1 MGPVIVLAIIAL
13 ALLGAPLFSVLG
25 AIGIQNF
32 SSSGTGLVVM
42 SEEHYKLATN
52 PHLVTIPLFTLAG
65 FLMSE
70 SRAADRLVRVSRA
83 LLGWLPG
90 GLGIVVVAS
99 CAFFTTFTGASGVT
113 IIALGGLLHPIL
125 VHERYPEKFSLGL
138 ITASG
143 SIGLLFPPSL
153 PIILYGIVAGT
164 SIDDLFV
171 AGVVPGLLFLFA
183 LGAYCL
189 WTGQRAHVTRT
200 AFDAREAAVSIW
212 AAKWELLVPV
222 VVIVGIYGIPGVT
235 TGLVTIGEASAICAI
250 YLLVIE
256 VFVYKDIKLRSNDPA
271 VPDLPKVI
279 RESLVMVGAIMLI
292 LGVSMGLTN
301 FLIQEEVPMKLLSAI
316 EGHIESRFSFLVV
329 LTIFLLIVGCL
340 MDIFSAIIVV
350 LPLIIPIAATYGVHP
365 VHLGI
370 IFLANLEIGYLT
382 PPVGMNLF
390 ISSLA
395 FNKPVIQLYRM
406 AVPFLVIML
415 GVLLVITFNEGLSL
429 WLLELVQPAPLTKP

>member
-1 MGPVIVLAIIAL
+1 MSALIVLGLIAL
-13 ALLGAPLFSVLG
+13 AVLGAPLFSVLG
-25 AIGIQNF
+25 GMGIHNF
-32 SSSGTGLVVM
+32 SSSGTDLVVL

-65 FLMSE
+65 FLMAE

-90 GLGIVVVAS
+90 GLGIVVIAS

-125 VHERYPEKFSLGL
+125 LKERYPEKFSLGL
-138 ITASG
+138 ITSSG

-171 AGVVPGLLFLFA
+171 AGVLPGLLFLLV
-183 LGAYCL
+183 LGVFCL
-189 WTGQRAHVTRT
+189 WVGRKHAVENTPFDLGEARRA
-200 AFDAREAAVSIW
+200 IW

-222 VVIVGIYGIPGVT
+222 VVLIGIYGVPGLT

-250 YLLVIE
+250 YLLIIE
-256 VFVYKDIKLRSNDPA
+256 VFVYRDITLWTP
-271 VPDLPKVI
+271 VPGKPSLAKVI

-292 LGVSMGLTN
+292 LGVAMGLTN
-301 FLIQEEVPMKLLSAI
+301 YLIQERVPMILLDAI
-316 EGHIESRFSFLVV
+316 RGYIEDRFTFLIV

-350 LPLIIPIAATYGVHP
+350 VPLIIPISAEYGIHP

-395 FNKPVIQLYRM
+395 FGRPVVQLYRM
-406 AVPFLVIML
+406 TLPFLLLML
-415 GVLLVITFNEGLSL
+415 AALLIITFNEDLSL
-429 WLLELVQPAPLTKP
+429 AAVRWLRPDSP

>member
-1 MGPVIVLAIIAL
+1 MSALIVLGLIAL
-13 ALLGAPLFSVLG
+13 AVLGAPLFSVLG
-25 AIGIQNF
+25 GMGIHNF
-32 SSSGTGLVVM
+32 SSSGTDLVVL

-65 FLMSE
+65 FLMAE

-90 GLGIVVVAS
+90 GLGIVVIAS

-125 VHERYPEKFSLGL
+125 LKERYPEKFSLGL
-138 ITASG
+138 ITSSG

-171 AGVVPGLLFLFA
+171 AGVLPGLLFLLV
-183 LGAYCL
+183 LGVFCL
-189 WTGQRAHVTRT
+189 WVGRKHAVENTPFDLGEARRAL
-200 AFDAREAAVSIW
+200 W

-222 VVIVGIYGIPGVT
+222 VVLIGIYGVPGLT

-250 YLLVIE
+250 YLLIIE
-256 VFVYKDIKLRSNDPA
+256 VFVYRDITLWTP
-271 VPDLPKVI
+271 VPGKPSLAKVI

-292 LGVSMGLTN
+292 LGVAMGLTN
-301 FLIQEEVPMKLLSAI
+301 YLIQERVPMILLDAI
-316 EGHIESRFSFLVV
+316 RGYIEDRFTFLIV

-350 LPLIIPIAATYGVHP
+350 VPLIIPISAEYGIHP

-395 FNKPVIQLYRM
+395 FGRPVVQLYRM
-406 AVPFLVIML
+406 TLPFLLLML
-415 GVLLVITFNEGLSL
+415 AALLIITFNEDLSL
-429 WLLELVQPAPLTKP
+429 AAVRWLRPDSP

>member
-1 MGPVIVLAIIAL
+1 MSLVIVLGLLAL
-13 ALLGAPLFSVLG
+13 AVFGAPLFAVFGGLG
-25 AIGIQNF
+25 IHNF
-32 SSSGTGLVVM
+32 SSAGTDLVVL

-65 FLMSE
+65 FLMAE

-90 GLGIVVVAS
+90 GLGIVVIAS

-125 VHERYPEKFSLGL
+125 IKERYPEKFSLGL
-138 ITASG
+138 ITSSG

-171 AGVVPGLLFLFA
+171 AGIGPGLLFLLV
-183 LGAYCL
+183 LGAFCL
-189 WTGQRAHVTRT
+189 YVGRKEKVENTP
-200 AFDAREAAVSIW
+200 FDAAEAGRAMW

-250 YLLVIE
+250 YLLIIE
-256 VFVYKDIKLRSNDPA
+256 VFVYKDITLRPTDTGR
-271 VPDLPKVI
+271 PDLAKVV

-292 LGVSMGLTN
+292 LGVAMGMTN
-301 FLIQEEVPMKLLSAI
+301 YLIQERVPMIILDAI
-316 EGHIESRFSFLVV
+316 RGYIESRFTFLIV

-350 LPLIIPIAATYGVHP
+350 VPLIIPISAEYGVHP

-382 PPVGMNLF
+382 PPVGLNLF

-395 FNKPVIQLYRM
+395 FGKPVVQLYRM
-406 AVPFLVIML
+406 TLPFLLLML
-415 GVLLVITFNEGLSL
+415 AALLMITFNEDLSL
-429 WLLELVQPAPLTKP
+429 ATVRWLRPDSP

>member
-1 MGPVIVLAIIAL
+1 MGALVVILLVAL
-13 ALLGAPLFSVLG
+13 ALFGAPLFSVLG
-25 AIGIQNF
+25 GIGIGNF
-32 SSSGTGLVVM
+32 VGSDTSLVVL

-65 FLMSE
+65 FLMAE
-70 SRAADRLVRVSRA
+70 SKAGDRLVRVSRA

-90 GLGIVVVAS
+90 GLGVVVVAS

-113 IIALGGLLHPIL
+113 IIALGGLLYPML
-125 VHERYPEKFSLGL
+125 LSERYPEGFSLGL
-138 ITASG
+138 ITSSG

-171 AGVVPGLLFLFA
+171 AGVVPGLLLLVV
-183 LGAYCL
+183 LGAYCIIV
-189 WTGQRAHVTRT
+189 GRRSDVMRT
-200 AFDAREAAVSIW
+200 AFDLREAWASTW

-222 VVIVGIYGIPGVT
+222 VVVVGIYGVPGVT
-235 TGLVTIGEASAICAI
+235 DGLVTIGEASAICAI
-250 YLLVIE
+250 YLLVVE
-256 VFVYKDIKLRSNDPA
+256 VFVHHDIKLRSKDPA
-271 VPDLPKVI
+271 VPDLGKVI

-292 LGVSMGLTN
+292 LGVAMGMTN
-301 FLIQEEVPMKLLSAI
+301 FLIQEQVPMKLLEAI
-316 EGHIESRFSFLVV
+316 SGHIESRFTFLVL
-329 LTIFLLIVGCL
+329 LTLFLLVVGCL

-350 LPLIIPIAATYGVHP
+350 VPLITPIAAEYHVHP

-382 PPVGMNLF
+382 PPVGLNLF

-395 FNKPVIQLYRM
+395 FNRPIVQLYRM
-406 AVPFLVIML
+406 TIPFLLLML
-415 GVLLVITFNEGLSL
+415 AALLLITFEDRLSL
-429 WLLELVQPAPLTKP
+429 GLLHWWRPPAP

>member
-1 MGPVIVLAIIAL
+1 MGALVVLVIILL

-25 AIGIQNF
+25 AIGIHNF
-32 SSSGTGLVVM
+32 SGSGTNLVVM

-65 FLMSE
+65 FFMAE

-90 GLGIVVVAS
+90 GLGFVVVGS

-113 IIALGGLLHPIL
+113 IIALGGLLYPML
-125 VHERYPEKFSLGL
+125 MREQYPESFSLGL

-143 SIGLLFPPSL
+143 SIGLLFMPAL
-153 PIILYGIVAGT
+153 PVILYGIVSGT
-164 SIDDLFV
+164 SIDDLYL
-171 AGVVPGLLFLFA
+171 AGFLPGCLFLFA
-183 LGAYCL
+183 LGSYCM
-189 WTGQRAHVTRT
+189 WTGRKAQVPRT
-200 AFDAREAAVSIW
+200 PFDRREAASSLW

-222 VVIVGIYGIPGVT
+222 VVIVGIYG
-235 TGLVTIGEASAICAI
+235 GLVTIGEASAICAI

-256 VFVYKDIKLRSNDPA
+256 VFVYKDIKLWSRDPN
-271 VPDLPKVI
+271 VKTLPGVI

-301 FLIQEEVPMKLLSAI
+301 FLIQEQVPLQLLAAI
-316 EGHIESRFSFLVV
+316 EGYIESRFSFLVV

-350 LPLIIPIAATYGVHP
+350 LPLVIPIAAQYGVHP

-406 AVPFLVIML
+406 ALPFLLIMFA
-415 GVLLVITFNEGLSL
+415 VLLVITFNEGLSL
-429 WLLELVQPAPLTKP
+429 WLVELMRPE

>member
-1 MGPVIVLAIIAL
+1 MSALIVLGLIAL
-13 ALLGAPLFSVLG
+13 AVLGAPLFSVLG
-25 AIGIQNF
+25 GMGIHNF
-32 SSSGTGLVVM
+32 SSSGTDLVVL

-65 FLMSE
+65 FLMAE

-90 GLGIVVVAS
+90 GLGIVVIAS

-125 VHERYPEKFSLGL
+125 LKERYPEKFSLGL
-138 ITASG
+138 ITSSG

-171 AGVVPGLLFLFA
+171 AGILPGLLFLLV
-183 LGAYCL
+183 LGVFCL
-189 WTGQRAHVTRT
+189 WVGRKHAVENTPFDLGEARRA
-200 AFDAREAAVSIW
+200 IW
-212 AAKWELLVPV
+212 AAKWELMVPV
-222 VVIVGIYGIPGVT
+222 VVLIGIYGVPGLT

-256 VFVYKDIKLRSNDPA
+256 VFVYRDITLFTP
-271 VPDLPKVI
+271 VPGKPSLAKVI

-292 LGVSMGLTN
+292 LGVAMGLTN
-301 FLIQEEVPMKLLSAI
+301 YLIQERVPMILLDAI
-316 EGHIESRFSFLVV
+316 RGYIDDRFTFLVV

-350 LPLIIPIAATYGVHP
+350 VPLIIPISAEYGIHP

-395 FNKPVIQLYRM
+395 FGRPVVQLYRM
-406 AVPFLVIML
+406 TLPFLLLML
-415 GVLLVITFNEGLSL
+415 AALLVITFNEDLSL
-429 WLLELVQPAPLTKP
+429 AAVRWLRPDSP